1 MDFKNDYRFPGYT
14 IDDLADDIGDTVH
27 YALAPI
33 IRRLADD
40 KTQRSVERMS
50 EPYRAEI
57 LALRKAIDERDA
69 NFAART
75 REHQQEIEAVRA
87 ECEQRLRD
95 QEARHRENIAAWER
109 AQVARMA
116 AFAHGYVPAVDLGAQ
131 PVSIPHTGQV
141 PAVLHDVPGP
151 LFRIRWQQGQPA
163 GEGEPWAVPEG
174 WVLDD
179 DQAGT
184 WLDRINTRHCT
195 GL

>member
-1 MDFKNDYRFPGYT
+1 MDSTNSYRLPGYT
-14 IDDLADDIGDTVH
+14 IDDLADDLGDTVH
-27 YALAPI
+27 QALAPI
-33 IRRLADD
+33 IRALANDH
-40 KTQRSVERMS
+40 TNRWVEHHKDTYRM
-50 EPYRAEI
+50 
-57 LALRKAIDERDA
+57 
-69 NFAART
+69 
-75 REHQQEIEAVRA
+75 EIEAVRK

-95 QEARHRENIAAWER
+95 QEARHRENITAWER
-109 AQVARMA
+109 AQVAR
-116 AFAHGYVPAVDLGAQ
+116 FAGMPGAHAPAVDIAGA
-131 PVSIPHTGQV
+131 PVTLPHSGQV

-163 GEGEPWAVPEG
+163 GEGEPWSVPEG

>member
-1 MDFKNDYRFPGYT
+1 MDSTNVYRLPGYT
-14 IDDLADDIGDTVH
+14 IDDLADDLGDTVH
-27 YALAPI
+27 QALAPI
-33 IRRLADD
+33 IRALANDQ
-40 KTQRSVERMS
+40 TNRWVEHHTNT
-50 EPYRAEI
+50 YRIEI
-57 LALRKAIDERDA
+57 AALRKAIDERDA
-69 NFAART
+69 NFAARK
-75 REHQQEIEAVRA
+75 REHQEEIEAVRK

-95 QEARHRENIAAWER
+95 QEARHRQNIETWQRGTAALF
-109 AQVARMA
+109 A
-116 AFAHGYVPAVDLGAQ
+116 ATPAVDIAGA
-131 PVSIPHTGQV
+131 PVTVPHTGQV

-163 GEGEPWAVPEG
+163 GEGEPWSVPEG